1 MANLYNHKALS
12 FNDIL
17 LVPQYSDVE
26 SRLKTDVSTYLTPNI
41 KLDIP
46 IISTNMSTV
55 TEENMLE
62 AMYKTGSLGFLHRF
76 MHPDKM
82 VATLMDF
89 RVKYPNSIIVPSVGT
104 KDEDCE
110 LVDKLMNASYGFPDV
125 QLKPDAILI
134 DIAHGHS
141 NSVKKMIKYIKD
153 HYDIEVIAGN
163 VATGS
168 GALYLADAGA
178 DAIRCGIGGGSVCST
193 RTQTGFGVPT
203 LTSIIEAK
211 ESLTNRGFNNV
222 KIIGDGGFT
231 TSGDIV
237 KALAFGADTI
247 TLGGMLCGTS
257 ASPGDVFESDG
268 KHYKIMYGMSSK
280 TAQEHLRGGMKKGIA
295 AEGVDKQV
303 LYKGNTEDVVE
314 EIVGGIRSGLTYSG
328 ARTITELR
336 DNSEYIILT
345 PGSMKESKLL
355 S

>member
-26 SRLKTDVSTYLTPNI
+26 SRLKTDVSTYLTPSI
-41 KLDIP
+41 KIEHP
-46 IISTNMSTV
+46 VISTNMSTV

-76 MHPDKM
+76 MRPDKM

-89 RVKYPNSIIVPSVGT
+89 RVKHPNSIIVPSVGT

-110 LVDKLMNASYGFPDV
+110 LVDKLMNAYNRHSALSV
-125 QLKPDAILI
+125 KLKPDAILI

-141 NSVKKMIKYIKD
+141 NSVKKMIKYIKN

-178 DAIRCGIGGGSVCST
+178 DAVRVGVGGGSVCST
-193 RTQTGFGVPT
+193 RTQTAHGVPT
-203 LTSIIEAK
+203 LTSIMEAA
-211 ESLTNRGFNNV
+211 ESLQNYNV

-237 KALAFGADTI
+237 KALAFGADTV
-247 TLGGMLCGTS
+247 TLGGMLGGTS

-314 EIVGGIRSGLTYSG
+314 EIIGGIRSGLTYSG